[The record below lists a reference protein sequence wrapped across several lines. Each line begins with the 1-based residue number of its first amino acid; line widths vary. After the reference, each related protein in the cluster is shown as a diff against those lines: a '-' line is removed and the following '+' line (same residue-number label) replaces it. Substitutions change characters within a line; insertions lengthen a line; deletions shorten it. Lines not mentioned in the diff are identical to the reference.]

1 MHDIMPISKTGHK
14 KLKEELVELEAE
26 SVVVRQRV
34 KEAREQGDLKENA
47 EYIYGR
53 QNLGFIEGRMGE
65 IRGKLN
71 FSKVTDC
78 TEVPCDKAAF
88 GTVVTLR
95 NTENDAKMVFQLLG
109 PYDAD
114 LTDDSISIASP
125 IGEAMLDHTVG
136 DTFTATVPRGD
147 IEFEVLEINKSEIK

>member
-1 MHDIMPISKTGHK
+1 MHEIMPISLTGRE
-14 KLKEELVELEAE
+14 KLEAELVELEKEAIDL
-26 SVVVRQRV
+26 RKRV
-34 KEAREQGDLKENA
+34 EEAREQGDLKENG

-53 QNLGFIEGRMGE
+53 QNLGFVEGRMGE

-71 FSKVTDC
+71 YSKAMDC
-78 TEVPCDKAAF
+78 TEASTDKAQF
-88 GTVVTLR
+88 GTVVTLL
-95 NTENDAKMVFQLLG
+95 NLENERKVVFQLLG

-125 IGEAMLDHTVG
+125 IGEAMLDCVVG

-147 IEFEVLEINKSEIK
+147 LEFEVLEINKSEIK

>member
-1 MHDIMPISKTGHK
+1 MHDIMPISQTGHK
-14 KLKEELVELEAE
+14 KLKEELSELEKEA
-26 SVVVRQRV
+26 VVVRQRV

-71 FSKVTDC
+71 FSKVVDC
-78 TEVPCDKAAF
+78 TGVPTDKAQF

-125 IGEAMLDHTVG
+125 IGDAMLDHVVG
-136 DTFTATVPRGD
+136 ETFTATVPRGD
-147 IEFEVLEINKSEIK
+147 LEFEVLEINKSDIK

>member
-1 MHDIMPISKTGHK
+1 MHEIMPISQTGREK
-14 KLKEELVELEAE
+14 LEAE
-26 SVVVRQRV
+26 LAELEVEAAKLRERV
-34 KEAREQGDLKENA
+34 AEAREQGDLKENG

-53 QNLGFIEGRMGE
+53 QNLGFVEGRMGE

-71 FSKVTDC
+71 YSKVVNC
-78 TEVPCDKAAF
+78 SEVVPDKVQF

-95 NTENDAKMVFQLLG
+95 NLENDAKMVFQLLG

-114 LTDDSISIASP
+114 LTDDSISIVSP
-125 IGEAMLDHTVG
+125 IGEAMLDHVVG

-147 IEFEVLEINKSEIK
+147 IEFEVLDISKSEIQ

>member
-1 MHDIMPISKTGHK
+1 MHNIMPISQTGLE
-14 KLKEELVELEAE
+14 KLKDELVELEHEA
-26 SVVVRQRV
+26 VVVRQRV

-71 FSKVTDC
+71 FSKVVDC
-78 TEVPCDKAAF
+78 TKVATDKAAF
-88 GTVVTLR
+88 GTVVTLL
-95 NTENDAKMVFQLLG
+95 NTENQRTVVFQLLG
-109 PYDAD
+109 PYDAEIS
-114 LTDDSISIASP
+114 DDGVSIQSP
-125 IGEAMLDHTVG
+125 IGEAMLDHVVG

-147 IEFEVLEINKSEIK
+147 IEFEVLAINKSDIS

>member
-1 MHDIMPISKTGHK
+1 MHDIMPISQTGRD
-14 KLKEELVELEAE
+14 KLEEELVELEKEA
-26 SVVVRQRV
+26 VVVRKRV
-34 KEAREQGDLKENA
+34 GEAREQGDLKENA

-71 FSKVTDC
+71 FSKVVDC
-78 TEVPCDKAAF
+78 TEVATDKAQF
-88 GTVVTLR
+88 GTVVTLK
-95 NTENDAKMVFQLLG
+95 NLENDAKMVFQLLG

-125 IGEAMLDHTVG
+125 IGEAMLDHVVG
-136 DTFTATVPRGD
+136 DTFIATVPRGD
-147 IEFEVLEINKSEIK
+147 LEFEVLEISKSEIK